1 MSGTAS
7 EGGGGFAIRLM
18 DGTEVFADAWICNVS
33 GNFYNGAPCTVY
45 YTGSPSTNTVYQVDI
60 YGSYDSPST
69 SSSGSQVIVEEPYFS
84 DYYLVDGTEVIEAA
98 DGTVTFIDP
107 DGSWS
112 SSYADGSFEYYD
124 SLTGETG
131 GGMIYD

>member
-1 MSGTAS
+1 
-7 EGGGGFAIRLM
+7 M

-60 YGSYDSPST
+60 YGSYDT
-69 SSSGSQVIVEEPYFS
+69 SSGSQIIVEEPYFS

-112 SSYADGSFEYYD
+112 SSYADGSFEYYN

>member
-1 MSGTAS
+1 MYSAKIFSRSAARLRLALTSIPSAS
-7 EGGGGFAIRLM
+7 RRQGI
-18 DGTEVFADAWICNVS
+18 
-33 GNFYNGAPCTVY
+33 
-45 YTGSPSTNTVYQVDI
+45 
-60 YGSYDSPST
+60 ST

-112 SSYADGSFEYYD
+112 SSYADGSWEYYD
-124 SLTGETG
+124 SVTGESG